1 MCERARQVKNQLI
14 ACVMLQLCPSFPEMV
29 GRRRPEVYRA
39 ALGKGCYL
47 LKLISEGRR
56 LSLFYIIVFQLI
68 FYLSDK
74 IQIK

>member
-56 LSLFYIIVFQLI
+56 LVSVLYHC
-68 FYLSDK
+68 LS
-74 IQIK
+74 INFLPQ